1 MSARHDARC
10 GMAQRLAALMLLL
23 TAGAAH
29 AAPVSP
35 CALVDAARVR
45 AVAPGVTSAL
55 VADAPGTLSP
65 RELPGLPV
73 PLRIDQCTSGA
84 SAGGAIGFRLGLIT
98 VPREL
103 SSAEWDAVGRA
114 LDHAEPMQPGAPQCA
129 VESEPRRTGGT
140 LHTAMCGQTRGRHR
154 VEIGFEHIN
163 PGQLPPLDAVR
174 GLLAATMAR
183 L

>member
-1 MSARHDARC
+1 MSARRHAPC
-10 GMAQRLAALMLLL
+10 GKGRGLAVLALLLAA
-23 TAGAAH
+23 AASH
-29 AAPVSP
+29 AAQASP

-45 AVAPGVTSAL
+45 AMAPWVTGAL
-55 VADAPGTLSP
+55 VPDAPGTLSP
-65 RELPGLPV
+65 RELPALPV

-103 SSAEWDAVGRA
+103 SSAEWAAVGRA

-154 VEIGFEHIN
+154 LEIGFEHVN
-163 PGQLPPLDAVR
+163 PGQLPSLDAVR